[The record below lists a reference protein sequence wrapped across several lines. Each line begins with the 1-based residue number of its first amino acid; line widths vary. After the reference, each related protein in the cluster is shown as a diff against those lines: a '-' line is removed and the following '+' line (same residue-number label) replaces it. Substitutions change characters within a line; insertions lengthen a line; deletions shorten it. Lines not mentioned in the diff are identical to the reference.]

1 MNKAKL
7 LICAVVGT
15 LAMTAC
21 VVDDNPTPN
30 PNYEPQDTTTVSV
43 DGPRESV
50 TDQPAY
56 VPGT

>member
-21 VVDDNPTPN
+21 AVDDNPTPN
-30 PNYEPQDTTTVSV
+30 PTYEEQDTTTVNV
-43 DGPRESV
+43 DGPNESV

-56 VPGT
+56 APGT